1 MSSAMVPV
9 KPQLKKII
17 SPGRV
22 NSESRED
29 LVTPQHATERFE
41 VQCGTSATADDEDRF
56 NDSGRILKTVEFEVA
71 CV

>member
-1 MSSAMVPV
+1 MVPV

-17 SPGRV
+17 SPDRV

-41 VQCGTSATADDEDRF
+41 VQCGFSATADDEDRF

-71 CV
+71 RV